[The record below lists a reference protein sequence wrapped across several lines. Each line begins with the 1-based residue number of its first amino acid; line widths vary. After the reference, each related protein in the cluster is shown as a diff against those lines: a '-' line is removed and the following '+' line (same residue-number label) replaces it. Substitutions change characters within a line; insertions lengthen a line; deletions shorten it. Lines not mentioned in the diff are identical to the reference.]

1 VIIDSLKT
9 RSSRRKRLCILAG
22 AAVLLI
28 ALAVLLGGCVTISNI
43 NLGGN
48 VPAGSNHLIS
58 MTLTAT
64 SDAASPVRGV
74 FAVRIPAAWDV
85 NAVSFSGAMT
95 GAATESAA
103 MEAVY
108 STEWEMTPGPGHNGP
123 KAGYKWWVGYSAAS
137 TWTSGQ
143 ASTVTISIDTHAM
156 GGTYYLDFATGVA
169 GEATPENPAD
179 TGLWQI
185 GSAGDAPTGMS
196 LDQAITLFCFTDVT
210 PGAAYYEAIQG
221 MGAKGIIQGYANIPP
236 NGYYEFR
243 PSNTVYRAQYAKM
256 IDGALGL
263 TVEEAMAE
271 PVHFTD
277 LGADVLPGPGVTN
290 SLYPH
295 EYVWVAYNNNIIKGY
310 DDGTF
315 KPYTAISRGHVIT
328 MTVRALLN
336 LHPDAL
342 QPAPDSFVQTWGN
355 DLLPVHKANARIA
368 EYNNLLAGLPLTTTA
383 ANGNAPMPRG
393 EVAQVLWNMMDLI
406 GS

>member
-1 VIIDSLKT
+1 MIDSLDIH
-9 RSSRRKRLCILAG
+9 SARRKRLGILAG

-28 ALAVLLGGCVTISNI
+28 VLAVLLGGCVTISNI

-64 SDAASPVRGV
+64 SEAASPVRGV

-85 NAVSFSGAMT
+85 TSVSFSGALG
-95 GAATESAA
+95 GAATESAV
-103 MEAVY
+103 METVY
-108 STEWEMTPGPGHNGP
+108 STEWETTPGPGHNGP

-143 ASTVTISIDTHAM
+143 ASTVTIAVDTHAV

-169 GEATPENPAD
+169 GEATPENPD
-179 TGLWQI
+179 DSGLWQI

-196 LDQAITLFCFTDVT
+196 LDQALTLYCFTDVT
-210 PGAAYYEAIQG
+210 PGANYYEAIQG
-221 MGAKGIIQGYANIPP
+221 MGAKGIIQGYAAPSG
-236 NGYYEFR
+236 GYYEFR
-243 PSNTVYRAQYAKM
+243 PSNTVYRAQFAKM

-263 TVEEAMAE
+263 VVDEAMAE
-271 PVHFTD
+271 PVHFSD
-277 LGADVLPGPGVTN
+277 LGVDITTPPGN
-290 SLYPH
+290 LYPH

-315 KPYTAISRGHVIT
+315 KPFTAISRGHVIT

-342 QPAPDSFVQTWGN
+342 QPVPDSFVQTWGN

-383 ANGNAPMPRG
+383 ANGNASMPRG

-406 GS
+406 AP